1 MRPTQ
6 VNQATKA
13 SAQKQPRHCSMA
25 TKAWWDSV
33 VQPPTRDVDGE
44 IDMII
49 ARILVMPP
57 PNSLMTEST
66 AYLRQ
71 MQRLLTLL
79 NQSGLK
85 TETLPPPVRSLMA
98 NLSAELFARH
108 LAGTE
113 DNDQPSN

>member
-1 MRPTQ
+1 
-6 VNQATKA
+6 
-13 SAQKQPRHCSMA
+13 
-25 TKAWWDSV
+25 
-33 VQPPTRDVDGE
+33 
-44 IDMII
+44 MII
-49 ARILVMPP
+49 ARILVMAP

-79 NQSGLK
+79 NQSELK